1 MRIALRP
8 PPLSYPLKL
17 LAVYSAAALVV
28 GLLFLIAV
36 TMTARPWIGSLVVL
50 AYLIGVLTARF
61 WRRPGRINHVITRLL
76 HQM

>member
-1 MRIALRP
+1 
-8 PPLSYPLKL
+8 
-17 LAVYSAAALVV
+17 
-28 GLLFLIAV
+28 LLFLIAV